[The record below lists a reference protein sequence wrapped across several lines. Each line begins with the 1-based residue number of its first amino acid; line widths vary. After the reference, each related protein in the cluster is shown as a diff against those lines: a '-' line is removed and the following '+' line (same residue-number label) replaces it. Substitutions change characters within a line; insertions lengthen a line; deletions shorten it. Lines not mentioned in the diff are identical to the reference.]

1 MPSRVSSPTLVGR
14 HQELERT
21 LAHLRGETPSQRRL
35 IVVAGEAGVGKTR
48 FVEEVANQARR
59 LGFVVLAGGC
69 LNLGDAYPYAPFVEA
84 LRDLSRPIPASAAE
98 SPLEI
103 GDGHLSHILFPV
115 SNPPSAAAS
124 PGLPYSSP
132 QATLF
137 EGLLRFLVQVTEA
150 APALVLIEDLHW
162 ADRSS
167 IDLLS
172 FLTRNVRS
180 ERLTLLTTYRT
191 DEVVRKHPLT
201 PFLAELER
209 SGRAERVTLPRLDR
223 KEVAQ
228 LLTAIQGETPEPN
241 VVDQIYTRSEGNP
254 FFAEELLA
262 AGLPTGRLPETLR
275 EVLLTRAASLTGRSR
290 DLLRVASAAGRRV
303 SATLLAKVSARPERE
318 LIPALREA
326 VAHQILIVGEP
337 GTAQEDEYLF
347 RHALMQEA
355 VYSDLLPGER
365 TRLHES
371 YAEALTETG
380 ELERDSSIAGELA
393 HHWYAAHNLP
403 NALESSI
410 RAGFSA
416 ESVFAFP
423 EAQAHYERA
432 LELWDRVLNPYG
444 LAGMDRVSLLEN
456 AARVAAEVEPSR
468 AVSYLLSALEIPD
481 TQLDPSRAALLHE
494 RLGQSRWMAGD
505 SDGALAAYEEAVRL
519 VPAMPPSIARARVLA
534 GLAQVLMVYPR
545 PEDSKPIAEEAVEV
559 ARAVGADDVE
569 AHALNTLGMDLGYM
583 GDVDAGLA
591 HLRTSLEVSQG
602 LKDVDNASRAYINL
616 TDLLVQAGRFVAAV
630 TIGLEG
636 VAFHD
641 RHRLVH
647 LRIFMI
653 CELAVAQ
660 YRTGLWAESTALL
673 ERAQQLQAS
682 GVAEIFLQL
691 RLAALEV
698 GRGDL
703 DAAEQ
708 RLDHTK
714 TLCEKT
720 PDTQWVAPLT
730 EYRAALAIELGQP
743 ESARQAVR
751 EGIGILAPLR
761 GSQLGRQG
769 PIYALGIRAEADLAA
784 LARARRGEA
793 DLGECQAI
801 AAAYR
806 AELDVVAHETSH
818 NEPAFAPLAQ
828 AYLTLGSAEVSRVEG
843 RSDPTIWSETAAG
856 WQALAMPHAEAYARF
871 RQAEAV
877 LHRNDSRRAAQEVL
891 RNAHDLARDLGAAAL
906 LRDVEELAKRSRL
919 EIGAEG
925 TGEPVR
931 VVDPAWRYGLTPR
944 EREVLELL
952 TAGDTNRQIA
962 ERLFISEKTASVH
975 VSNILR
981 KLSASSRTEAAGLA
995 YRLNIVVDRSGS

>member
-1 MPSRVSSPTLVGR
+1 MDFMPSRVSSPTLVGR

-35 IVVAGEAGVGKTR
+35 IVVVGEAGVGKTR

-103 GDGHLSHILFPV
+103 GDGDLSHILFPV
-115 SNPPSAAAS
+115 SNPPSAAAA

-132 QATLF
+132 QASLF
-137 EGLLRFLVQVTEA
+137 EGLLRFLVQVTET

-167 IDLLS
+167 LDLLS

-180 ERLTLLTTYRT
+180 ERLTLLATYRT

-228 LLTAIQGETPEPN
+228 LLTAIQGETPEPD
-241 VVDQIYTRSEGNP
+241 VVDQIYARSEGNP

-303 SATLLAKVSARPERE
+303 SGTLLAKVSARPERE

-355 VYSDLLPGER
+355 VYSDLLPDER

-371 YAEALTETG
+371 YAESLTETG

-410 RAGFSA
+410 RAGLSA

-432 LELWDRVLNPYG
+432 LELWDRVPDPSG

-481 TQLDPSRAALLHE
+481 TQLDPSRAGLLHE

-519 VPAMPPSIARARVLA
+519 VPAVPPSNARARVLA
-534 GLAQVLMVYPR
+534 GLAQVLMALP
-545 PEDSKPIAEEAVEV
+545 V
-559 ARAVGADDVE
+559 AGGFE
-569 AHALNTLGMDLGYM
+569 AH
-583 GDVDAGLA
+583 
-591 HLRTSLEVSQG
+591 RRRVSRG
-602 LKDVDNASRAYINL
+602 CPS
-616 TDLLVQAGRFVAAV
+616 
-630 TIGLEG
+630 
-636 VAFHD
+636 
-641 RHRLVH
+641 
-647 LRIFMI
+647 
-653 CELAVAQ
+653 C
-660 YRTGLWAESTALL
+660 
-673 ERAQQLQAS
+673 
-682 GVAEIFLQL
+682 
-691 RLAALEV
+691 
-698 GRGDL
+698 GRG
-703 DAAEQ
+703 
-708 RLDHTK
+708 R
-714 TLCEKT
+714 
-720 PDTQWVAPLT
+720 
-730 EYRAALAIELGQP
+730 
-743 ESARQAVR
+743 
-751 EGIGILAPLR
+751 R
-761 GSQLGRQG
+761 GSTCPQHPRHGPRIHGRRRCGPGPSQDVLGG
-769 PIYALGIRAEADLAA
+769 RA
-784 LARARRGEA
+784 
-793 DLGECQAI
+793 
-801 AAAYR
+801 
-806 AELDVVAHETSH
+806 
-818 NEPAFAPLAQ
+818 
-828 AYLTLGSAEVSRVEG
+828 
-843 RSDPTIWSETAAG
+843 
-856 WQALAMPHAEAYARF
+856 
-871 RQAEAV
+871 
-877 LHRNDSRRAAQEVL
+877 
-891 RNAHDLARDLGAAAL
+891 GA
-906 LRDVEELAKRSRL
+906 
-919 EIGAEG
+919 
-925 TGEPVR
+925 
-931 VVDPAWRYGLTPR
+931 
-944 EREVLELL
+944 
-952 TAGDTNRQIA
+952 
-962 ERLFISEKTASVH
+962 
-975 VSNILR
+975 
-981 KLSASSRTEAAGLA
+981 
-995 YRLNIVVDRSGS
+995 